1 MNIKTSKVFDFVV
14 LIIVL
19 VLAFLAFRIIS
30 QGKLCFNMES
40 VVMMQKEEVQDKI
53 VEEDNKVVVKPL
65 SQCLPN
71 NIKLSTLISKTTNV
85 GQKLASLNAKCTDTN
100 KLMDGNGKEIYFY
113 SLTGCWG
120 NAPVNYRDILDKQQD
135 EITNLNKK
143 YNVVEISCNTSGAL
157 IP

>member
-1 MNIKTSKVFDFVV
+1 MNKQTNKVFDFIL

-19 VLAFLAFRIIS
+19 ILAFFVLRMIS
-30 QGKLCFNMES
+30 QEKLCFGPENVAIVE
-40 VVMMQKEEVQDKI
+40 KEVVQDKI
-53 VEEDNKVVVKPL
+53 VDDDSKVVVKPL

-85 GQKLASLNAKCTDTN
+85 SQKLLSLNAKCTDTN

-113 SLTGCWG
+113 ERTGCWG
-120 NAPVNYRDILDKQQD
+120 NPPVGYLDILEKQQD
-135 EITNLNKK
+135 EINNLNKK
-143 YNVVEISCNTSGAL
+143 YNVVEISCNTGGVL